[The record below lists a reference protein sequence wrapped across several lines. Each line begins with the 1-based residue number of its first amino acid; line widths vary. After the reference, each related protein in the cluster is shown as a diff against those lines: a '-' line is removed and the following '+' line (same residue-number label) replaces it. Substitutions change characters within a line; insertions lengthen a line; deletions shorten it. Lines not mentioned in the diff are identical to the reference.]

1 MKIFLLSF
9 VLLAVVPP
17 ASANHGTRQIV
28 TPLTT
33 AEAALSTLYAN
44 PPLPM
49 TAFKAGNY
57 KLTVMLDYFGVQTPA
72 GDGSSES
79 PSDIS
84 KGSGLQGFGVAVL
97 YDHAIFN
104 WGSLYGLFM
113 GARLGAGRIE
123 GRASDNFRNSPSNM
137 KADTVLQSA
146 DSAGSSSLALSVGAN
161 ARLVGDSPD
170 GFTLGAFAG
179 PIIYMTQGSGMA
191 TFLNNS
197 TPADSNA
204 ICVETIAGYNCI
216 KRSYKGS
223 ATSYGMLAGLQA
235 NIPVGKKF
243 ALNPFLLAMPSTANT
258 SKGDNAMNSPHMR
271 LDRPITV
278 GTSGGTQVSTTQT
291 DFIRAIP
298 RFSMGLNAI
307 YRPWEISANLTASL
321 FTELTN
327 KTMELQGNKILK
339 LQISKSFGSFPK

>member
-9 VLLAVVPP
+9 VLLATAPS
-17 ASANHGTRQIV
+17 ALANHGTRQIG

-57 KLTVMLDYFGVQTPA
+57 KLTVMLDYFGVQNPA

-84 KGSGLQGFGVAVL
+84 KGSGLQGFGAAAL
-97 YDHAIFN
+97 YDHAIFD

-113 GARLGAGRIE
+113 GARLGTGRIE
-123 GRASDNFRNSPSNM
+123 GRASENFRSSPANM
-137 KADTVLQSA
+137 KADTVFQSA
-146 DSAGSSSLALSVGAN
+146 DSAGSSSLAFSVGAN

-179 PIIYMTQGSGMA
+179 PIIYMTQGSGVA

-197 TPADSNA
+197 TPADSGA
-204 ICVETIAGYNCI
+204 LCAETIAGYNCI
-216 KRSYKGS
+216 KRSYEGS
-223 ATSYGMLAGLQA
+223 ATSYGMLAGIQA
-235 NIPVGKKF
+235 NIPIGKKF
-243 ALNPFLLAMPSTANT
+243 ALNPFIIALPSTAET
-258 SKGDNAMNSPHMR
+258 QKGDLINSNHVR
-271 LDRPITV
+271 LDHPITV
-278 GTSGGTQVSTTQT
+278 GTSGGTQVSTSQT
-291 DFIRAIP
+291 DFMRAIP
-298 RFSMGLNAI
+298 PFSMGINAA
-307 YRPWEISANLTASL
+307 YRPWRLSANLTASL

-327 KTMELQGNKILK
+327 KTLELQGNKILK
-339 LQISKSFGSFPK
+339 LQLSKSFGNFPK

>member
-1 MKIFLLSF
+1 MRFLFLSL
-9 VLLAVVPP
+9 VLLALAPS
-17 ASANHGTRQIV
+17 ASANHGTRQIG

-57 KLTVMLDYFGVQTPA
+57 KLTVMLDYFGIQTPA

-79 PSDIS
+79 PSNIS
-84 KGSGLQGFGVAVL
+84 KGSGLQGFGAAVL
-97 YDHAIFN
+97 YDHAIFD

-123 GRASDNFRNSPSNM
+123 GRANDNFRSSPVNM
-137 KADTVLQSA
+137 KADTVFQSA
-146 DSAGSSSLALSVGAN
+146 DSAGSSSLAFSVGAN

-179 PIIYMTQGSGMA
+179 PIVYMTQGSGTAM
-191 TFLNNS
+191 FLNNS

-204 ICVETIAGYNCI
+204 ICAETIAGYNCI
-216 KRSYKGS
+216 RRSYEGG

-235 NIPVGKKF
+235 NIPIGKKF
-243 ALNPFLLAMPSTANT
+243 ALNPFLLAMPSTAET
-258 SKGDNAMNSPHMR
+258 SKGDTINSPHMR

-291 DFIRAIP
+291 DFVRAIP
-298 RFSMGLNAI
+298 RFSLGLNAA
-307 YRPWEISANLTASL
+307 YRPWGLSSNLTASL